1 MACPAAEF
9 LKEACR
15 FNADYKQRTNFKRFM
30 NRVRKTF
37 QVESSDSSSNPLSSS
52 KWYTEHSAVKSSDP
66 RNHQLMVMTG
76 DSFEVAEQFAQSI
89 IPSNTVRGTMSDG
102 GIKNAFNYL
111 REIGFFGENA
121 PSIPHDEFPSA
132 HDRRMM
138 ALGAAMFSH
147 IRAFKNFQKHCLPG
161 TAANQVQDQ
170 LEEAY
175 GAEAKPI
182 DLFGDFMDDMCD
194 TLTKLSMAKGE
205 TIAQRYEKSNP
216 NPASVMPIN
225 SGFDSDEINQGKQ
238 QSFENKL
245 QQRKP

>member
-1 MACPAAEF
+1 MHFLGIAEPRNIKILLVEFTKKNTLFYSRLTVSNVSNKALNHMACPAAEF

-147 IRAFKNFQKHCLPG
+147 
-161 TAANQVQDQ
+161 
-170 LEEAY
+170 
-175 GAEAKPI
+175 
-182 DLFGDFMDDMCD
+182 
-194 TLTKLSMAKGE
+194 KLSKALPTWYCCQPSPRSAG
-205 TIAQRYEKSNP
+205 
-216 NPASVMPIN
+216 
-225 SGFDSDEINQGKQ
+225 GG
-238 QSFENKL
+238 L
-245 QQRKP
+245 WG